1 MGGDEM
7 ARRISDDLISEI
19 CNQNDIVDYV
29 SQYVALKKSGRDYSG
44 LCPFHNE
51 KTPSFHVSRD
61 KQLFHCFGCGAS
73 GNLVQFVMRAE
84 NLDFVDSIKVLAD
97 RVGIIIPDEE
107 DFNNENHEKKKK
119 VLEMNRLSARFFYNC
134 LRDKEIGIT
143 AKNYFLSRKIS
154 PKTITTYGLGYAPK
168 SKDALLNYLKG
179 KGYLEYEIVDGGLAV
194 EREGKVIDKF
204 RDRVMFPIIN
214 VRGDVI
220 GFGGRIMHNNKEIN
234 GYKIPKYLNS
244 SETVVFDKGKNLFS
258 LNIAKN
264 EQKSEII
271 LCEGYMDVISTYQA
285 GVKNIVATLGTA
297 ITPDQAKLMMRY
309 ANEILICYDSD
320 EAGIKATLRA
330 IDIINEVGGKSRV
343 IKLKGAKD
351 PDEYINK
358 NGVER
363 FREAVKKSVPSTEFR
378 ISLIKSAYDTSTTD
392 GKVKFLDE
400 VVDVFKTV
408 QDPIE
413 IDAYIT
419 KISRDM
425 DVNKDAVL
433 SKYKEKSAKDKYKNQ
448 IRARNNI
455 EQKRIEKVEVNGV
468 SKKVPQALLGAQK
481 RLLSLIVSNKRFYN
495 IAKKEIAPDEFSKDI
510 YRRLAQKIYQSYQN
524 GENPQEAI
532 ILNDFCANDEEMNEA
547 SSVFYN
553 MEVYTGDTQVIY
565 DLIYTIKIGKIQM
578 QIDSETDAKRL
589 MELFNEKKQLEDK
602 KNKWEEQ

>member
-1 MGGDEM
+1 M

-119 VLEMNRLSARFFYNC
+119 VLEMNRLSARFFHNC

-143 AKNYFLSRKIS
+143 AKNYFLTRKIS

-179 KGYLEYEIVDGGLAV
+179 KGYLEHEIVEGGLAV
-194 EREGKVIDKF
+194 MREGRAIDKF

-363 FREAVKKSVPSTEFR
+363 FREAVKKSVPSTEFK

-448 IRARNNI
+448 IRTRNNI
-455 EQKRIEKVEVNGV
+455 ERKRIEKVEVNGV
-468 SKKVPQALLGAQK
+468 SQKVPQALLGAQK

-495 IAKKEIAPDEFSKDI
+495 IAKKEITPDEFSKDI
-510 YRRLAQKIYQSYQN
+510 FRRLATKIYQSYQN